1 MPGVVGMKSSKR
13 LDLPKWSNDF
23 LSHIDGRS
31 ELGYALRKRREALE
45 WDVSAGSPERLT
57 YGQRSLIQRAL
68 WLEVRLEHDESL
80 LITGEPIAAGSHST
94 LLNCL
99 VACFRTLGIEPKAK
113 PVKSLNDYIAE
124 QGSDE

>member
-1 MPGVVGMKSSKR
+1 MAGVAGMKGRKR
-13 LDLPKWSNDF
+13 RDLPKWSNGC

-31 ELGYALRKRREALE
+31 ELAYALRQRQEALE
-45 WDVSAGSPERLT
+45 HDVSAGEPDRLT

-68 WLEVRLEHDESL
+68 WLEARLEHDEAL

-99 VACFRTLGIEPKAK
+99 VAIYRTLGIDRKSK
-113 PVKSLNDYIAE
+113 PAPALSDYINSKDT
-124 QGSDE
+124 Q